1 MRALASHEGRP
12 RVLWHH
18 EGTMAAVHSADIP
31 RFSSSWLSGA
41 PEIVNKT
48 ASQNKE
54 GLRFL
59 VRGKEVKNKEV

>member
-1 MRALASHEGRP
+1 
-12 RVLWHH
+12 
-18 EGTMAAVHSADIP
+18 MAAVHSADIP